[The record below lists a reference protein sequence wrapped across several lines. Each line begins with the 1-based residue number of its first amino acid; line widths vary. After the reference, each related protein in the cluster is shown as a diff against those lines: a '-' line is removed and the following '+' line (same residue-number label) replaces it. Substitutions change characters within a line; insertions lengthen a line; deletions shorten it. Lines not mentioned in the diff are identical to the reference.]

1 MNDVSLFLSFSLLL
15 FILFILLI
23 SYLSPSYS
31 FPPFIYIKE
40 FWSSKEEKKR
50 RGKIKN
56 EMDDVPLSLSFF
68 LYYIINILSHDTDDE
83 RNGRHTS
90 LSLSPFI

>member
-56 EMDDVPLSLSFF
+56 EMDDVSLSLSFF
-68 LYYIINILSHDTDDE
+68 LYYLYY
-83 RNGRHTS
+83 
-90 LSLSPFI
+90 